1 MMNHNAFEE
10 LSRRLSALLP
20 VANGMGEEIR
30 TKIEQTLK
38 KGFAELNLM
47 TQDDFE
53 AQAIA
58 LQRAMQR
65 IEDLETQIKTLE
77 QRLNEVEQN

>member
-20 VANGMGEEIR
+20 AANTMGEELR

-53 AQAIA
+53 AQAVT

-65 IEDLETQIKTLE
+65 IEELEAQIKALE
-77 QRLNEVEQN
+77 ARLDQTESQ